1 MFIRSIILTFALCTN
16 FAFAQAPRTG
26 EFVVTSTPG
35 QILGSE
41 AANYS
46 AYIGENEEIKWEVY
60 VPEDYDAS
68 RPAGIMVY
76 AGAPTIVRE
85 PAGWL
90 SVMKDKNLI
99 WVAAR
104 KSGNGASIHQKK
116 LLAMMSVPLI
126 SKDFNIDESRIYIT
140 GEGRTA
146 ARVALE
152 YHDMFDG
159 AILIGKRLW
168 EDDAESKVQNVLG
181 NRFVFVTREASAIPK
196 GNRYAYNKFR
206 SAGVENTKMVEIRG
220 NQRYNRPKFAQSV
233 DYLDG

>member
-1 MFIRSIILTFALCTN
+1 MIIRSVLLV
-16 FAFAQAPRTG
+16 FAFCLSFTLSHAQRTG
-26 EFVVTSTPG
+26 EFVLTSTPG
-35 QILGSE
+35 QVLGSGASE
-41 AANYS
+41 FSAN
-46 AYIGENEEIKWEVY
+46 IGEGEEIEWEVY
-60 VPEDYDAS
+60 VPEDYDANN
-68 RPAGIMVY
+68 PAGIMVY

-85 PAGWL
+85 PTGWL

-126 SKDFNIDESRIYIT
+126 SKDYNIDESRIYIT

-146 ARVALE
+146 ARVALDYPE
-152 YHDMFDG
+152 MFDG

-168 EDDAESKVQNVLG
+168 EDDAENKVQNVLS
-181 NRFVFVTREASAIPK
+181 NRFVFVTREASAVPK

-206 SAGVENTKMVEIRG
+206 NAGVENTKMVEIRG
-220 NQRYNRPKFAQSV
+220 NQRYNRPKFAQSI